1 MVSLLYDHIKDRP
14 ESLHSQNFIGQLSGI
29 IRTARGTIKSTG
41 FSDMFMS
48 AAFCAYVRKLTT
60 LDILPQLN
68 YSNAQLQ
75 QGFYNTIKTAAE
87 MMNTKMLLNNNLN
100 FDNTLIRSSKEDDQ
114 FSIQMNDKN
123 KNKEEEN
130 DWRVYMPIFMDD

>member
-1 MVSLLYDHIKDRP
+1 M
-14 ESLHSQNFIGQLSGI
+14 
-29 IRTARGTIKSTG
+29 A
-41 FSDMFMS
+41 

-87 MMNTKMLLNNNLN
+87 MMNTKMLLNDNLR
-100 FDNTLIRSSKEDDQ
+100 FDNTLVRSSKEDDI
-114 FSIQMNDKN
+114 FSTQMYDNK

-130 DWRVYMPIFMDD
+130 EWRIYMPIFLDD